1 MLTLGPADRFGL
13 EQLTEHRG
21 ERYAHLVG
29 QADLVC
35 FLLVRVAHIN
45 HEIADGDAIT
55 LEVSKH
61 LPDCA
66 PKLNAWIEIYERQDL
81 IACLLCLISISK
93 KRDER
98 NIAVCL
104 AIRSL
109 AGLDATWDQPGVYLL
124 LGPLSED
131 GSFVTY
137 VGRASAGLRARMA
150 EHAGKRGREWW
161 TRALLLVRDTTHGWH
176 SGQVGWLEG
185 RLFDLLDGA
194 SLARMDNTQRPKDE
208 SVPAYDRA
216 PLEAVVEPVAAMLRL
231 LGYAPDALAEE
242 AVTSSSAR
250 RARTTY
256 TLTVADLL
264 DRGDLSAGDRLFT
277 TRSTLPGEAI
287 INADGTIIMSGVPYA
302 TLSGAGVGAGAATF
316 PRCSVFVLSTA
327 MTSWR
332 RRSGSSSRYPCGAT
346 PCSSL
351 LPAGSRSWWARSR
364 CDRLL

>member
-1 MLTLGPADRFGL
+1 METQQSDALTMTVLASLDPGTPAIVFDSNAALRLAVIDR
-13 EQLTEHRG
+13 
-21 ERYAHLVG
+21 
-29 QADLVC
+29 
-35 FLLVRVAHIN
+35 
-45 HEIADGDAIT
+45 
-55 LEVSKH
+55 
-61 LPDCA
+61 
-66 PKLNAWIEIYERQDL
+66 
-81 IACLLCLISISK
+81 
-93 KRDER
+93 
-98 NIAVCL
+98 
-104 AIRSL
+104 RSL
-109 AGLDATWDQPGVYLL
+109 GGLDATWDQPGVYLL

-131 GSFVTY
+131 GSFVAY
-137 VGRASAGLRARMA
+137 VGKASAGLRARMG

-161 TRALLLVRDTTHGWH
+161 TRALLVVRDTTHGWH

-264 DRGDLSAGDRLFT
+264 NQGDLREGDRLFT

-287 INADGTIIMSGVPYA
+287 VNADGTITMGSTQYP
-302 TLSGAGVGAGAATF
+302 TLSAAGAALRGGAVNGWELWAVERDGARV
-316 PRCSVFVLSTA
+316 PLAAIRARA
-327 MTSWR
+327 M
-332 RRSGSSSRYPCGAT
+332 RRSET
-346 PCSSL
+346 
-351 LPAGSRSWWARSR
+351 
-364 CDRLL
+364 